1 MAKKKN
7 PAQDADTLAL
17 LKKANEEVAKALRK
31 VKSAQA
37 VSDVWEWMYNKATE
51 SKEYWIH
58 RAARLEYLL
67 TSRGIAIPED
77 EDEERQDDEPDNSKP
92 LSNFSIN

>member
-1 MAKKKN
+1 M
-7 PAQDADTLAL
+7 
-17 LKKANEEVAKALRK
+17 AKALRK

-67 TSRGIAIPED
+67 TSRGIALPED
-77 EDEERQDDEPDNSKP
+77 EDEDEDRQDDEQDNSKP